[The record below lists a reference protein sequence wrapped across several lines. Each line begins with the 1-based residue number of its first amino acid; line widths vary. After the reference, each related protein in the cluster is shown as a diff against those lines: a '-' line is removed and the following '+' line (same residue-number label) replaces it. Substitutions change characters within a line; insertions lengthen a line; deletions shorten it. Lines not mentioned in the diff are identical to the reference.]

1 MMSGILPGRLGSV
14 RDLPGSIRDLLGSI
28 RDLPGSI
35 RDLPGSIRDLLGSI
49 PDIKSL
55 KNVRFGMLPG
65 RLGRIRDIK
74 I

>member
-1 MMSGILPGRLGSV
+1 MSGMLPGRPESI
-14 RDLPGSIRDLLGSI
+14 RDLPGSIRDL
-28 RDLPGSI
+28 PGSI
-35 RDLPGSIRDLLGSI
+35 PDIPGSIKDLPGSIRDLLGSI

-55 KNVRFGMLPG
+55 KNVRSGMLPG

>member
-1 MMSGILPGRLGSV
+1 MSGMLP
-14 RDLPGSIRDLLGSI
+14 DQPGSI